1 MSLPLCPTSAVTD
14 GIESPG
20 DEKGIR
26 SPLGPRVPCVEAR
39 HLPFV
44 HRVARD
50 WSHSASYGM
59 RHAPQHTCLE
69 SGRVP
74 GLSGRWGWTGG
85 LSDPLLWTEFP
96 SFGTPFGTP
105 FLIQRCTAQWHA
117 CIRHFLFFASC
128 IKGLQIAIQVARA

>member
-50 WSHSASYGM
+50 WSHSASY
-59 RHAPQHTCLE
+59 APRAAAHRVSSLAGCLGFRIGGG
-69 SGRVP
+69 GR
-74 GLSGRWGWTGG
+74 GG
-85 LSDPLLWTEFP
+85 LSDPPLWTEFP
-96 SFGTPFGTP
+96 SFGTPSGTL

-117 CIRHFLFFASC
+117 CIRHFIFLHHAS
-128 IKGLQIAIQVARA
+128 KDFKLPFRLRA